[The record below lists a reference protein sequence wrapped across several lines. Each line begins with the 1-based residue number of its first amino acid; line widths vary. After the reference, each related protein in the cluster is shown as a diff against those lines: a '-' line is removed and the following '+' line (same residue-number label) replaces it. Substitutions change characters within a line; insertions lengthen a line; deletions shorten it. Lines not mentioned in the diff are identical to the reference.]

1 MTPDT
6 PIPQNFSPSRFTRA
20 GRWLR
25 DSQPA
30 QIIICVF
37 LGVIVAAITVGL
49 HNLVMF
55 LHAAAYGLTVPGE
68 HLSGATVI
76 NHSRIIYMPALG
88 GLALGLL
95 LYVFKRWKPRDI
107 IDPIEANAVFGGR
120 MSFTDSLRL
129 LAATLIS
136 NGAGGSIGMEA
147 AYTQMGGSITSALG
161 AKLKLRREDM
171 RIFVAAG
178 AAAAISAAF
187 NAPLAGAFYG
197 YELVLGMY
205 KISALAQV
213 TLAALAGNLFLHAI
227 HAGDPIF
234 SLPQATGA
242 VAAFDYAMFACVGIA
257 SAFIGILTMQ
267 SVTGCEA
274 AFKKLPGPEWLR
286 PVLGGGLLTSLA
298 LLFPQV
304 LGSGQGGID
313 QHLHNSW
320 PLLALYGLLAAKI
333 AGSAISIG
341 SGFRGGLFSAALF
354 IGCLTGQIAGLLAG
368 QYFPDSAG
376 QVENFMLVGIGSVAA
391 SVIGAPVTMV
401 LLVLEMTGNFPATG
415 GVMAGVL
422 VSSTITRYTFGY
434 SFSTW
439 RFHLRGLR
447 ILGAHDVGWVNEH
460 TVRDLM
466 FSGTRTLPAESTL
479 GDLRQKIPA
488 GSLKRI
494 FLTGKNNAY
503 EGVVD
508 IAEAHSQPANDET
521 LARPVLLLAKG
532 RDFFLLP
539 NQNIRAA
546 LDVFAAAQQEELP
559 VIASAANPK
568 IIGHASETHV
578 LKRYAQALEKHEAEQ
593 QGL

>member
-1 MTPDT
+1 MAPDT
-6 PIPQNFSPSRFTRA
+6 PIPQNFSPSRFVRA

-30 QIIICVF
+30 QIIICVV
-37 LGVIVAAITVGL
+37 LGVIVAAITVSM
-49 HNLVMF
+49 HTLVMF
-55 LHAAAYGLTVPGE
+55 LHAAAYRLTIPGE
-68 HLSGATVI
+68 HLSGAAVV
-76 NHSRIIYMPALG
+76 NRHRIMYMPALG
-88 GLALGLL
+88 GLALGGL
-95 LYVFKRWKPRDI
+95 LYVFRRWKMRDI

-129 LAATLIS
+129 VAATLVS

-147 AYTQMGGSITSALG
+147 AYTQMGGSITSAMG
-161 AKLKLRREDM
+161 AQLKLRREDM

-234 SLPQATGA
+234 SLPQATGTLA
-242 VAAFDYAMFACVGIA
+242 GFDYAMFALVGIA
-257 SAFIGILTMQ
+257 SAFIGIITMQ

-274 AFKKLPGPEWLR
+274 AFKRLPLPEWLR
-286 PVLGGGLLTSLA
+286 PVLGGGLLTCLA

-304 LGSGQGGID
+304 LGSGQGAID

-333 AGSAISIG
+333 AASAISIG

-368 QYFPDSAG
+368 QYFPGSAG
-376 QVENFMLVGIGSVAA
+376 QIENFMLVGIGSVAA

-460 TVRDLM
+460 TVRELM
-466 FSGTRTLPAESTL
+466 FSGTRTFPAEGTI
-479 GDLRQKIPA
+479 GELRQRIPA

-494 FLTGKNNAY
+494 FLTGKNNTY
-503 EGVVD
+503 EGMVD

-521 LARPVLLLAKG
+521 LARPALLLAKG
-532 RDFFLLP
+532 RDFFLLS

-546 LDVFAAAQQEELP
+546 LDVFTAAQLEELP
-559 VIASAANPK
+559 VIASASNPK

-593 QGL
+593 QA